1 MHHTI
6 TIGPAYIKAEMVDR
20 KTAEETRRFVNAQ
33 LAALRESGLSR
44 MLVSVKS
51 SRPVFKV
58 SGWNISAL
66 FDEMAGMGNLKVA
79 LVSDTKDLA
88 MSHQYVELLA
98 KQRGLAIRA
107 FDNEQA
113 GVEWLMSPGDQC
125 RTSR

>member
-1 MHHTI
+1 
-6 TIGPAYIKAEMVDR
+6 
-20 KTAEETRRFVNAQ
+20 
-33 LAALRESGLSR
+33 

-79 LVSDTKDLA
+79 LVSDMKDLA

-113 GVEWLMSPGDQC
+113 GVEWLMSPGD
-125 RTSR
+125 